1 MIVTT
6 TVYRLVNKP
15 NIYDSEWWTNISLV
29 CNGVAHETARACR
42 HNNDKGW
49 EQKRGIGRRKKSLLH
64 MLGQAPTD
72 CYKMIQSGGRGSGD
86 HKRGKYF
93 GCQISVAGSVVHVEK
108 ATGETRANWSVPF
121 AIYTGLMQ
129 TVPRPIDRLTNKRGG
144 KGMAPLLLR
153 LELAK
158 NVPIDDRL
166 PSC

>member
-1 MIVTT
+1 MGA
-6 TVYRLVNKP
+6 K
-15 NIYDSEWWTNISLV
+15 
-29 CNGVAHETARACR
+29 
-42 HNNDKGW
+42 KGDR
-49 EQKRGIGRRKKSLLH
+49 KKKKSLLH
-64 MLGQAPTD
+64 MLGLAPTD